1 MSKVDLN
8 ENDEVWNIKKKEY
21 ETDAQ
26 FNFRKDIYD
35 KVFEDTKSR
44 QKATL
49 YSNIWVNILSME
61 CKYEDALME
70 KIQKYKPEKNIYN
83 IK

>member
-1 MSKVDLN
+1 MSDIDFN
-8 ENDEVWNIKKKEY
+8 ENDEIWNLKKKEY

-26 FNFRKDIYD
+26 FNFRKEIYD
-35 KVFEDTKSR
+35 NVYRDIKSK

-61 CKYEDALME
+61 CKYPNELME
-70 KIQKYKPEKNIYN
+70 KIEKYKPLINIYN
-83 IK
+83 VK

>member
-1 MSKVDLN
+1 MSKLDLD

-21 ETDAQ
+21 ETDTQ

-61 CKYEDALME
+61 CKYEDELME
-70 KIQKYKPEKNIYN
+70 KIEKYKPEKNIYN
-83 IK
+83 VK

>member
-1 MSKVDLN
+1 MSDIDFN
-8 ENDEVWNIKKKEY
+8 ENDEIWNLKKKEY

-26 FNFRKDIYD
+26 FNFRKEIYD
-35 KVFEDTKSR
+35 NVYRDIKSK

-61 CKYEDALME
+61 CKYPNELME
-70 KIQKYKPEKNIYN
+70 KIEKYKHLKNIYN
-83 IK
+83 VK

>member
-1 MSKVDLN
+1 MSKLDLD

-61 CKYEDALME
+61 CKYEDELME
-70 KIQKYKPEKNIYN
+70 KIEKYKPEKNIYN
-83 IK
+83 VK